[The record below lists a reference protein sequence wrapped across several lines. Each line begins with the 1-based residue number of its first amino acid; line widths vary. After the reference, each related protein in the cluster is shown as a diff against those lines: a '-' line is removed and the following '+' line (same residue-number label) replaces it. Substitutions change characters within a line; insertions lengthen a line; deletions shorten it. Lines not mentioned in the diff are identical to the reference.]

1 MVGHLAGW
9 RREHQVVAAEERRR
23 IVEHLE
29 GPGRER
35 HAVLARRPFIDLRPA
50 GAAHL
55 GGARRSEDEE
65 LEGQHRAGVAP
76 GLAHALERAADSRMR
91 QRPLVLRLRW
101 SVTPRNWYNK

>member
-29 GPGRER
+29 GPERER
-35 HAVLARRPFIDLRPA
+35 HAVLARRPSSISVQRAP
-50 GAAHL
+50 HL

-65 LEGQHRAGVAP
+65 LESQHRAGVAP

-101 SVTPRNWYNK
+101 SVTPRNWHNK